1 MRRITKHLSLLLL
14 ATALAAC
21 GGGGGGYG
29 SNPPPASSITVA
41 GTGVKGAALA
51 GATVNVKCASGNA
64 TATTASSGAYSVTI
78 TGGSLPCVIK
88 LTGAGGE
95 VFHSVVPGTGASGT
109 FTANVTPLTE
119 MVVAHL
125 AGTAPDAYFTAFG
138 SSASVSS
145 AALAQSIAYVKS
157 AIASVTDLGS
167 MNPVTDA
174 LAVGDALDQEI
185 DAVVAAL
192 SAAGVTLQSVTAA
205 IVANPSAPAVVAGPI
220 AAAASD
226 CPWMKSGRYL
236 MLELYET
243 EAATAVINAG
253 TLSGIGPDGLPF
265 VMTPDGDCQY
275 TIDEPAW
282 STRLIASS
290 SGVLLAFGQSK
301 TVATDRTV
309 VIALPEQVLP
319 LSELAGTWSAASW
332 EPVSGSTTQFVA
344 RMAEITFDATGQVT
358 ALLNCVGL
366 APCVPRSPPLSRFVV
381 NSTIGGFDEIL
392 PGGARFSRMF
402 GFKTLAGRAVLVVMT
417 PELQYIVA
425 TRKQPIPLPAVGALT
440 RYRQAQ
446 ANGDRTIDDLVNDS
460 ITVNSTD
467 TTAKTATRSR
477 GSDGRVDTLF
487 YDKPRD
493 GLRHRVANSC
503 TTNLG
508 APANCAEVVNLQMQG
523 MGFRIATSTGSNP
536 ANTFFNIQFNKP

>member
-1 MRRITKHLSLLLL
+1 MSSTRNHISILL
-14 ATALAAC
+14 ASSVLAAC
-21 GGGGGGYG
+21 GGGGGGT
-29 SNPPPASSITVA
+29 NPPPATSITIA

-51 GATVNVKCASGNA
+51 GATVSVKCASGNA

-78 TGGSLPCVIK
+78 SGGGLPCVIK
-88 LTGAGGE
+88 LTGTGGE

-125 AGTAPDAYFTAFG
+125 AGMSPDAFFTAFG
-138 SSASVSS
+138 AGSSVAS
-145 AALAQSIAYVKS
+145 AALTQSIAYVKS

-167 MNPVTDA
+167 VNPVTDA
-174 LAVGDALDQEI
+174 LAVGDAQDQKI

-192 SAAGVTLQSVTAA
+192 NAAGVSLQSVTAA

-226 CPWMKSGRYL
+226 CPWMKSGRYRVL
-236 MLELYET
+236 GLYET
-243 EAATAVINAG
+243 EAATVTINAAN
-253 TLSGIGPDGLPF
+253 LSGTDPGGVPF
-265 VMTPDGDCQY
+265 AMAPNGDCQY
-275 TIDEPAW
+275 TIDEPDW
-282 STRLIASS
+282 TTRVIASS
-290 SGVLLAFGQSK
+290 SGVLLASGQSK
-301 TVATDRTV
+301 TVATDRSLEIV
-309 VIALPEQVLP
+309 LPEQTLP

-358 ALLNCVGL
+358 SLLNCVGL

-381 NSTIGGFDEIL
+381 NTTVGGFDEIL
-392 PGGARFSRMF
+392 PGGAPWSRMF
-402 GFKTLAGRAVLVVMT
+402 GFKTLAGRAVLVVLT
-417 PELQYIVA
+417 PEFQYIVA

-460 ITVNSTD
+460 ITVNSID
-467 TTAKTATRSR
+467 TNAKTATRSR

-508 APANCAEVVNLQMQG
+508 APANCSEVVNLQMQG
-523 MGFRIATSTGSNP
+523 MGFRVATSVGSNP